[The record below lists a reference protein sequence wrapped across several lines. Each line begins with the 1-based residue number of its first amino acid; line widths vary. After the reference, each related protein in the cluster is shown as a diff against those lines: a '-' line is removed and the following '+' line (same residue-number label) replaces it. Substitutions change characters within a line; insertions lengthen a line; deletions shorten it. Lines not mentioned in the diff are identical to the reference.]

1 MLNLLFGGPGSGKTR
16 TVIERIRADL
26 SSGEGQVY
34 LLVPEQ
40 MLYSAESG
48 ILPGL
53 PPEAGKRLSVLS
65 FTRLCD
71 TVADRF
77 GGRAFG
83 TLTRASRALLMW
95 RTLRELHGL
104 LETGTNPA
112 PDGDPALCRLMLDA
126 TDELSRAAVSL
137 AALERAARLLP
148 SDAPLAHKLRDL
160 SLVSAAY
167 GGLLRELCGNDPADR
182 LLRTAGVLER
192 EDFFRGTTVYLD
204 SFTSFTAPE
213 YAALRVMLAQ
223 ASAVTLTL
231 CMKGRAGA
239 GAQFDSMRDTVRR
252 LERLCADVGTD
263 SCDSVLPDD
272 GCTAASEL
280 RILGDG
286 LWRFGIQPEARL
298 IPDEDRR
305 GAVRLITARTV
316 YGEARAAALHIGELR
331 NAGIPYGQIAVV
343 VRDTTA
349 WRGVLD
355 AALEAAH
362 IPFFLSER
370 TGLADRPAARLL
382 LLALRCIRRGYQ
394 TADVVSLCKTG
405 LCGIS
410 LTDLDAF
417 AEYTDTWRIRGKKMS
432 DLSAGDWSMNPDGY
446 TTEMTAR
453 GREILAAANRV
464 RQTVLPPLCALEA
477 HLAVADTP
485 AEQSR
490 ALFGYLSGLG
500 VKDSLAASAE
510 TLLLLGKT
518 REAGETVRLWNLLTG
533 ALADISTLLP
543 GEEGPLSA
551 DELSA
556 ALELYFEE
564 TDMGAVPAR
573 HDCVTVGSAAT
584 LRLENMAAVLVLGLC
599 EGEFPQPVTDT
610 GLLTE
615 QDKQTLENFGIEFD
629 SRAPRLTA
637 EELLYIWRAVTKPKQ
652 YLLLFT
658 HTATADGS
666 VKAPSIAFSRVR
678 YLLPYLEPI
687 AFPET
692 LPEDGALVYRPPL
705 GDTLPRPAV
714 RRALGDQLW
723 LSHTALQSYARC
735 PYSFFGSRVLRL
747 RAPIEARMD
756 AVNAGVFLHRVLEVF
771 LRTSLDQD
779 RRIRH
784 LTEEETVAAAD
795 RIMQE
800 YMTELCGDIA
810 GDGRLLHLFARL
822 RAVALM
828 LVRTVQAE
836 LEQGA
841 FTVAGLEWDTRGRRA
856 GDPSPLEIPL
866 DPLPGQLPGEYD
878 SPLPAAGG
886 AHPDTDPDP
895 DSPLPSASPCILM
908 GGKID
913 RVDVFRDGGTV
924 YVRVMDYKSS
934 RHVFSEKRAWQDMN
948 IQLLLYLFTLCAPR
962 NRHLFADADGRLP
975 DAVLPAEVLYLSP
988 VEGDDG
994 SFSPCRS
1001 GLILNNDE
1009 VLHAASADLS
1019 PDYLPGLKVGKDG
1032 TLTGA
1037 ALCTAAHLEELDDTV
1052 RSLIRQVG
1060 EALYSGRAARTPG
1073 EDACRFCTMRSGC
1086 PVAERIRKL

>member
-1 MLNLLFGGPGSGKTR
+1 M
-16 TVIERIRADL
+16 
-26 SSGEGQVY
+26 
-34 LLVPEQ
+34 
-40 MLYSAESG
+40 
-48 ILPGL
+48 
-53 PPEAGKRLSVLS
+53 
-65 FTRLCD
+65 
-71 TVADRF
+71 
-77 GGRAFG
+77 
-83 TLTRASRALLMW
+83 
-95 RTLRELHGL
+95 
-104 LETGTNPA
+104 
-112 PDGDPALCRLMLDA
+112 
-126 TDELSRAAVSL
+126 
-137 AALERAARLLP
+137 
-148 SDAPLAHKLRDL
+148 
-160 SLVSAAY
+160 
-167 GGLLRELCGNDPADR
+167 
-182 LLRTAGVLER
+182 
-192 EDFFRGTTVYLD
+192 
-204 SFTSFTAPE
+204 
-213 YAALRVMLAQ
+213 
-223 ASAVTLTL
+223 
-231 CMKGRAGA
+231 
-239 GAQFDSMRDTVRR
+239 
-252 LERLCADVGTD
+252 
-263 SCDSVLPDD
+263 
-272 GCTAASEL
+272 
-280 RILGDG
+280 
-286 LWRFGIQPEARL
+286 
-298 IPDEDRR
+298 
-305 GAVRLITARTV
+305 
-316 YGEARAAALHIGELR
+316 
-331 NAGIPYGQIAVV
+331 
-343 VRDTTA
+343 
-349 WRGVLD
+349 
-355 AALEAAH
+355 
-362 IPFFLSER
+362 
-370 TGLADRPAARLL
+370 
-382 LLALRCIRRGYQ
+382 
-394 TADVVSLCKTG
+394 SLCKTG

-417 AEYTDTWRIRGKKMS
+417 AEYIDTWRIREENVQTCPPGIEHES
-432 DLSAGDWSMNPDGY
+432 GRLYHRDDGARAGDPCHRQPCPADGS
-446 TTEMTAR
+446 
-453 GREILAAANRV
+453 AAAV
-464 RQTVLPPLCALEA
+464 RTGSP
-477 HLAVADTP
+477 LAVADTP

-692 LPEDGALVYRPPL
+692 LPEDGALAYRPPL

-735 PYSFFGSRVLRL
+735 PYSFFGSRCSVC
-747 RAPIEARMD
+747 ARQ
-756 AVNAGVFLHRVLEVF
+756 LKRVWTRSTPAFSCTVCWRCSCAHLP
-771 LRTSLDQD
+771 DQD

-866 DPLPGQLPGEYD
+866 DPLPGQLPGGYD

-895 DSPLPSASPCILM
+895 DSPPVRVPRMLM

-962 NRHLFADADGRLP
+962 NRHPVCRRGRQT
-975 DAVLPAEVLYLSP
+975 A
-988 VEGDDG
+988 G
-994 SFSPCRS
+994 CRS
-1001 GLILNNDE
+1001 
-1009 VLHAASADLS
+1009 
-1019 PDYLPGLKVGKDG
+1019 
-1032 TLTGA
+1032 
-1037 ALCTAAHLEELDDTV
+1037 
-1052 RSLIRQVG
+1052 
-1060 EALYSGRAARTPG
+1060 
-1073 EDACRFCTMRSGC
+1073 ACRGAVSQPRRG
-1086 PVAERIRKL
+1086 R

>member
-16 TVIERIRADL
+16 SVIGRIRADL
-26 SSGEGQVY
+26 SAGDGPVY

-48 ILPGL
+48 ILPDL

-104 LETGTNPA
+104 LESGTDSL
-112 PDGDPALCRLMLDA
+112 PDGDPSLCRLMLDA
-126 TDELSRAAVSL
+126 TDELSRAAVSP
-137 AALERAARLLP
+137 ATLERAARRLP
-148 SDAPLAHKLRDL
+148 PDAPLARKLRDL

-167 GGLLRELCGNDPADR
+167 GGLLRELCGNNPADR

-192 EDFFRGTTVYLD
+192 EDFFRGAMVYLD

-213 YAALRVMLAQ
+213 YAVLRVMLAQ
-223 ASAVTLTL
+223 ASAVTVTL
-231 CMKGRAGA
+231 CMKGRDGD
-239 GAQFDSMRDTVRR
+239 GAQFDSLRDTVRR
-252 LERLCADVGTD
+252 LERLCADTGVRVRD
-263 SCDSVLPDD
+263 EVLPDAVPD
-272 GCTAASEL
+272 TAPEL
-280 RILGDG
+280 HILGDE
-286 LWRFGIQPEARL
+286 LWRFGIRPEECRL
-298 IPDEDRR
+298 PDEACR

-331 NAGIPYGQIAVV
+331 NEGIAYGQIAVV
-343 VRDTTA
+343 VRDTAA

-405 LCGIS
+405 LCGIR

-417 AEYTDTWRIRGKKMS
+417 AEYTDTWHIRGKRMS

-464 RQTVLPPLCALEA
+464 RQTIMPPLCALEA
-477 HLAVADTP
+477 HLALADTP

-490 ALFGYLSGLG
+490 ALFEYLCGLN

-510 TLLLLGKT
+510 TLLLLGRT

-543 GEEGPLSA
+543 DDGGALSA

-599 EGEFPQPVTDT
+599 EGDFPQPVTDT

-615 QDKQTLENFGIEFD
+615 QDKQTLETFGIEFD

-637 EELLYIWRAVTKPKQ
+637 EELLYIWRAVTKPTR

-666 VKAPSIAFSRVR
+666 VRAPSIAFSRVR

-692 LPEDGALVYRPPL
+692 LPEDGTLAYRPPVA
-705 GDTLPRPAV
+705 DTLPRAAV
-714 RRALGDQLW
+714 RQALGERLW
-723 LSHTALQSYARC
+723 LSHTALQNYARC

-747 RAPIEARMD
+747 RAPVEARMD

-771 LRTSLDQD
+771 LRTALDSD

-795 RIMQE
+795 RIMQD

-810 GDGRLLHLFARL
+810 RDGRLLHLFARL
-822 RAVALM
+822 RTVALM

-836 LEQGA
+836 LEQGS
-841 FTVAGLEWDTRGRRA
+841 FSVAGLEWDTRGRRA

-866 DPLPGQLPGEYD
+866 EPVPEPLPGGYD
-878 SPLPAAGG
+878 SPLPG
-886 AHPDTDPDP
+886 ADGEQPDGDP
-895 DSPLPSASPCILM
+895 DSPLPPASPCILM

-913 RVDVFRDGGTV
+913 RVDIFRDGGTV
-924 YVRVMDYKSS
+924 YVRVIDYKSS
-934 RHVFSEKRAWQDMN
+934 RHVFSERRAWQDMN

-962 NRHLFADADGRLP
+962 NRHLFADADGKLP
-975 DAVLPAEVLYLSP
+975 DAVLPAEALYLSP

-994 SFSPCRS
+994 SFTPCRS
-1001 GLILNNDE
+1001 GLILDSDA
-1009 VLHAASADLS
+1009 VLHAASANLS

-1037 ALCTAAHLEELDDTV
+1037 ALFTPAHLAELDANV
-1052 RSLIRQVG
+1052 RSLIRAVG

-1073 EDACRFCTMRSGC
+1073 EDACRFCALRSGC
-1086 PVAERIRKL
+1086 PVAEHAGKN